1 MHHTDSL
8 SSDLGM
14 GKKTLGTYLLGV
26 ALCVVLTLIPFMV
39 IFYHH
44 EVSKVFT
51 LFIIFSSA
59 ILQFLV
65 QVVCFLRLTFK
76 TEQGGINIYSFV
88 FTIFVLA
95 AIVGGSV
102 WIMINLNYNM
112 MH

>member
-1 MHHTDSL
+1 MHSDSL
-8 SSDLGM
+8 TSSDLGM
-14 GKKTLGTYLLGV
+14 GKKTLGTYLFGV
-26 ALCVVLTLIPFMV
+26 ALGVVLTLIPFMV

-44 EVSKVFT
+44 EVSRAFT
-51 LFIIFSSA
+51 LFIIFTSA

-76 TEQGGINIYSFV
+76 TEQGGVNIYSFI

-95 AIVGGSV
+95 AIVGGSI